1 MPRGWLST
9 LSGVLLASASPL
21 FFASAAP
28 LAGVAAPA
36 PASASGVSQGSNQKI
51 AMVTDTLKDILQSV
65 VNEEKE
71 ETAIYG
77 KYMKWCSDETSSI
90 ASDTKESESQLA
102 GAKVL
107 SEEQQSSIDSL
118 KLYIKKS
125 SKDIEEVQ
133 DALAQAT
140 ALRNEEN
147 EKYAEEL
154 QINTQSLRQID
165 AAIERVGKL
174 QQQGGFLQNG
184 VVKKLQINQA
194 GEPSYVFGVMK
205 GLKDKLS
212 KSRELLMKTEEEKV
226 KMHNSFMKT
235 KGEALKLLQDTTTK
249 KKIELTEV
257 TAKESNV
264 QRKINKGSE
273 EVAKLQEAAGR
284 TEEACEKAQQEW
296 KIRSEDRTK
305 EKAALS
311 EAVRYL
317 TETGKEQSS
326 LLQSS
331 NHRGEDEDTVVF
343 APNFLQT
350 ASAPAASDDTPFEE
364 AADEALLETDENAES
379 EVEAHVRK
387 DAFNGVKSVVMKL
400 IGTHQDSQKEETEK
414 KKYCETELASKE
426 DEKASVT
433 EALSAVSANIDK
445 KTSEVKM
452 LSTEVTEL
460 EKSQT
465 ELKKSLAD
473 AGKVRAQEKSVFES
487 GTKDRTLAIKVL
499 KQAKTVLENFYKSK
513 ALIQTQDVMADSS
526 IAPPAK
532 WAPGSA
538 RKTASSFSAV
548 SMVEEI
554 ADDVKK
560 EQTDAL
566 MAEKEAATAFAEMQA
581 RSQKL
586 WDDKQ
591 QDITERVSTRAKLG
605 VQINTLKETKVEKSE
620 ELDSIVKQLGS
631 LHESCDELLK
641 NYGKRKEAR
650 TFEVS
655 QLKDVMDILSGSS
668 IAARTGLF
676 QEASDDSAMS
686 SASDSDG
693 ASNQVAEQPQAA
705 GQPVTDDAAMQKASQ
720 ALEEAAAA
728 IGT

>member
-9 LSGVLLASASPL
+9 LSGVLLASASPF

-36 PASASGVSQGSNQKI
+36 AAPSSGVSQGSNQKI

-90 ASDTKESESQLA
+90 ASDLKESESQLA

-107 SEEQQSSIDSL
+107 SEEQVSTIDSL

-125 SKDIEEVQ
+125 SKDIDENE

-205 GLKDKLS
+205 GLKEKLQ
-212 KSRELLMKTEEEKV
+212 KSRDLLMKTEEEKV
-226 KMHNSFMKT
+226 KMHNSFMST
-235 KGEALKLLQDTTTK
+235 KGQALKLLQDTTTK

-264 QRKINKGSE
+264 QRKIKKGSE

-284 TEEACEKAQQEW
+284 TEETCEKTEQEW

-331 NHRGEDEDTVVF
+331 NHRGNDEDTVVF

-350 ASAPAASDDTPFEE
+350 ASAPAANDDAPFEE
-364 AADEALLETDENAES
+364 AADEALLETDENAET

-400 IGTHQDSQKEETEK
+400 IGSHQDSQQEETEK
-414 KKYCETELASKE
+414 KKYCEAELASKE
-426 DEKASVT
+426 DEKASTT
-433 EALSAVSANIDK
+433 EALSAVGANIDK

-465 ELKKSLAD
+465 EIKKSLIE

-499 KQAKTVLENFYKSK
+499 KQAKTVLEKFYKSK
-513 ALIQTQDVMADSS
+513 GLLETQAVADSS
-526 IAPPAK
+526 IAQPAK
-532 WAPGSA
+532 WTPGSA

-566 MAEKEAATAFAEMQA
+566 MQEKEAATAFAEMQA

-591 QDITERVSTRAKLG
+591 QDITERVSNRAKLG

-620 ELDSIVKQLGS
+620 ELDSIVKQLSS
-631 LHESCDELLK
+631 LHDSCDELLK

-676 QEASDDSAMS
+676 QEASDDSAAS

-693 ASNQVAEQPQAA
+693 ASNQVVEHSQAA
-705 GQPVTDDAAMQKASQ
+705 SQPVTDDAAMEKASR
-720 ALEEAAAA
+720 ALEEAAEA